1 MSECNSHFYDS
12 LSRFW
17 MDSGDSALQ
26 NVMIH
31 TDKVTNAAA
40 HNKKMKNFM

>member
-1 MSECNSHFYDS
+1 MFGCNSHFYDL

-17 MDSGDSALQ
+17 LNSGDSALQ
-26 NVMIH
+26 NVIIH

-40 HNKKMKNFM
+40 HNKKMKNLM